1 MFEGVYKKLFNKGVP
16 NVRLT
21 QGAFSY
27 LPDLTDAQIQKQAGF
42 AIQKGWAV
50 SVEYTDDPHP
60 RNAYWEMW
68 GLPLFDIKDIA
79 AVMFEINACRKA
91 KPNFYV
97 KVTAFDNTRGVE
109 SASLSFIVNRPSN
122 EPGFRLVRQELEGRR
137 IAYTIES
144 YSAASKPE
152 GSRY

>member
-1 MFEGVYKKLFNKGVP
+1 M
-16 NVRLT
+16 RLT

-27 LPDLTDAQIQKQAGF
+27 LPDLTDAQIQKQAAY

-50 SVEYTDDPHP
+50 SVEWTDDPHP

-68 GLPLFDIKDIA
+68 GLPLFDVKDVA
-79 AVMFEINACRKA
+79 AVMYEINACRKA
-91 KPNFYV
+91 KPSFYV

-109 SASLSFIVNRPSN
+109 SSALSFMVNRPAN
-122 EPGFRLVRQELEGRR
+122 EPGFRLVRQEMEGRR

-144 YSAASKPE
+144 YSTALKPE
-152 GSRY
+152 GARY

>member
-1 MFEGVYKKLFNKGVP
+1 M
-16 NVRLT
+16 RLT

-27 LPDLTDAQIQKQAGF
+27 LPDLTDAQIQKQAAF
-42 AIQKGWAV
+42 AIQKGWAI

-68 GLPLFDIKDIA
+68 GLPLFDIKDVA

-91 KPNFYV
+91 HSNFYV

-109 SASLSFIVNRPSN
+109 SSSLSFIVNRPSN
-122 EPGFRLVRQELEGRR
+122 EPGFRLVRQELAGRR

-144 YSAASKPE
+144 YSACAKGE